1 MSVEASV
8 VEIRPAPR
16 ASAPAARAG
25 ASRTL
30 LPRLAAEAGGTFLLV
45 FFGLGVL
52 HASIFG
58 NAQTGL
64 GTIAA
69 VWGIGVSLAIYATAG
84 VSGAHLNPAM
94 TAAFALF
101 GGFRRREVLPYW
113 AAQTLGAFAAAATLH
128 ALFAPLVAAFEASRG
143 FSRGDPA
150 SVLSAMAYG
159 EYFPNPTS
167 PASALGEG
175 AACAA
180 EFVATAILAFVVF
193 AVTERSNA
201 SGPGRAL
208 APAAIGLAVAALIS
222 VVAPLTQAC
231 VNPARDFGP
240 RVFAWLAGWGSVAI
254 PGPRGG
260 FLTVYVLA
268 PILGAVVGAGLFHRL
283 FRPHYAS
290 AS

>member
-1 MSVEASV
+1 
-8 VEIRPAPR
+8 P
-16 ASAPAARAG
+16 
-25 ASRTL
+25 TL
-30 LPRLAAEAGGTFLLV
+30 LPRLAAEAAGTFLLV
-45 FFGLGVL
+45 FLGLGIL
-52 HASIFG
+52 HSSIFG
-58 NAQTGL
+58 DTRAGP

-69 VWGIGVSLAIYATAG
+69 VWGTGVALAIYATAG

-101 GGFRRREVLPYW
+101 GGFRKREVLPYW
-113 AAQTLGAFAAAATLH
+113 VAQTVGAFAAAAALH
-128 ALFAPLVAAFEASRG
+128 AIFAPHVAAFEAARG
-143 FSRGDPA
+143 ISRGDPA

-159 EYFPNPTS
+159 EYFPNPTG
-167 PASALGEG
+167 PPVPLGEAG
-175 AACAA
+175 AFAV
-180 EFVATAILAFVVF
+180 EGLATAILSFVVF

-222 VVAPLTQAC
+222 VVGPLTQAC
-231 VNPARDFGP
+231 FNPARDFGP

-268 PILGAVVGAGLFHRL
+268 PIAGAVVGAGLFHRL
-283 FRPHYAS
+283 LRPRYATLP
-290 AS
+290 